1 MPLVTC
7 LLYDCLRAMNRTDI
21 LYEIYHRAGNRGFIT
36 LYQLET
42 ETGLSG
48 KALRAMLEDLKS
60 ELLIY
65 EHPEG
70 YQVSSEGMHLCKTKW
85 V

>member
-1 MPLVTC
+1 
-7 LLYDCLRAMNRTDI
+7 MNRTDV
-21 LYEIYHRAGNRGFIT
+21 LYEIYHRAGDKNFIT
-36 LYQLET
+36 MYQLET
-42 ETGLSG
+42 ETGVPGSQ
-48 KALRAMLEDLKS
+48 LRPMLEDLKS

-70 YQVSSEGMHLCKTKW
+70 FQVSQSGMHYCKTKW

>member
-1 MPLVTC
+1 
-7 LLYDCLRAMNRTDI
+7 MNRIDI
-21 LYEIYHRAGNRGFIT
+21 LYEIYHRAGCRGFIT

-48 KALRAMLEDLKS
+48 SALRSLLEDLKS

-70 YQVSSEGMHLCKTKW
+70 FQVSSEGMHYCKTRW
-85 V
+85 I

>member
-1 MPLVTC
+1 
-7 LLYDCLRAMNRTDI
+7 MNRTDI

-48 KALRAMLEDLKS
+48 TVLRSMLEDLKS

-70 YQVSSEGMHLCKTKW
+70 FQVSSEGMHYCKTRW

>member
-1 MPLVTC
+1 
-7 LLYDCLRAMNRTDI
+7 MNRTDI
-21 LYEIYHRAGNRGFIT
+21 LYEIYHRAGRGGFIT
-36 LYQLET
+36 LYELET

-48 KALRAMLEDLKS
+48 TVLRSMLEDLKS
-60 ELLIY
+60 ELMIY

-70 YQVSSEGMHLCKTKW
+70 FQVSSEGMHYCKTKW

>member
-1 MPLVTC
+1 MPHTPILP
-7 LLYDCLRAMNRTDI
+7 YDCPDTMNRYDI
-21 LYEIYHRAGNRGFIT
+21 LYEIYHRAGSSGFIT

-42 ETGLSG
+42 ETGLG
-48 KALRAMLEDLKS
+48 GTVLRSMLEDLKS

-70 YQVSSEGMHLCKTKW
+70 FQVSSGGIHYCKTRW
-85 V
+85 I